1 MNTLSEKIRTIFLT
15 CHYFN
20 IKIIIC
26 SKPERI
32 HIQVSKHWISNAIDT
47 HFTRELFCLTPV
59 TRSQC
64 ARGHVLIVKLSQFLE
79 KSLNVKTCGRCNVT
93 KYHYWCMLF
102 FLNSYHCGTKT
113 CAVRQN
119 MIVYWRQLSQNEAGV
134 KVILEQ
140 GRWLQIIN
148 QTLDSLTETAECLV
162 NVMIP
167 FLKSKISWSQ
177 LHED

>member
-20 IKIIIC
+20 IRIIIC

-47 HFTRELFCLTPV
+47 HFIRGLFCLTPV

-119 MIVYWRQLSQNEAGV
+119 MIVYWRQISQNEAGV
-134 KVILEQ
+134 KVILDQ

-148 QTLDSLTETAECLV
+148 SRSSKFNGDSR
-162 NVMIP
+162 M
-167 FLKSKISWSQ
+167 S
-177 LHED
+177 D

>member
-20 IKIIIC
+20 IRIIIC

-47 HFTRELFCLTPV
+47 HFIRGLFCLTPV

-93 KYHYWCMLF
+93 KYHYLCMLF
-102 FLNSYHCGTKT
+102 FLILTIVEQKPVPSDRTWLYIDGRSPKT
-113 CAVRQN
+113 RRG
-119 MIVYWRQLSQNEAGV
+119 WRLFWIKG
-134 KVILEQ
+134 
-140 GRWLQIIN
+140 G
-148 QTLDSLTETAECLV
+148 DS
-162 NVMIP
+162 
-167 FLKSKISWSQ
+167 K
-177 LHED
+177 